1 MVKRCSHLSS
11 HVSRLITLETTKTFM
26 KTQLKVIALLIILL
40 TGYTVRAQKIFSL
53 QQCVDTAIANNL
65 LVKQS
70 DLQMQNAAINY
81 KQAKD
86 NRLPDVTANLNH
98 GLNQGRSIDPFT
110 NSYVS
115 QNIGY
120 GNYNLSSGIT
130 LFNGFQIKNYI
141 KQNSLGY
148 EATKMELQNTKDN
161 LTLNIILAY
170 LQILNNEDLLAQ
182 SKNQVVLSKKQ
193 VERLEVLNKE
203 GTIIPAQLYELKG
216 QQAND
221 ELAVITYEN
230 AVLSSK
236 LSLSQLMNIAYDK
249 NMEVER
255 LTADNYEMNYEADP
269 ESIYNVAVSHLAL
282 IKANEIRKQSAD
294 KAVQVARGQFYPRVG
309 LSGNLGTNYSS
320 AAQNDVFLNSVQVP
334 SGDFVTVS
342 GNQLPVITTKSNYSS
357 EKIKYSNQFNN
368 NYNTSVNLSLRIP
381 ILNAFRAR
389 NNVAL
394 AKNDLKNTEYIAQTA
409 RVQLKQSI
417 EQAYLNMTGAHKRY
431 ILLLQQVSD
440 FAEAFRGAEIRYNEG
455 VSTQVDYLIAKT
467 NVDRARINLISAK
480 YDYIFQT
487 KILDYYQGKL
497 VL

>member
-1 MVKRCSHLSS
+1 
-11 HVSRLITLETTKTFM
+11 M
-26 KTQLKVIALLIILL
+26 KTRFRGTTFLIILV
-40 TGYTVRAQKIFSL
+40 TGYNVTAQKIFTL
-53 QQCVDTAIANNL
+53 KQCVDTAIANNL

-70 DLQMQNAAINY
+70 DLQVERAAINF
-81 KQAKD
+81 KQSRD
-86 NRLPDVTANLNH
+86 NRLPDLTASLNH

-120 GNYNLSSGIT
+120 GNYNLSSGVT
-130 LFNGFQIKNYI
+130 LFNGLQIKNFI

-148 EATKMELQNTKDN
+148 DAAKMELQYAKDN

-170 LQILNNEDLLAQ
+170 LQILNNEDLLTQ
-182 SKNQVVLSKKQ
+182 SKTQVTLSKKQ
-193 VERLEVLNKE
+193 VERVEVLNKE

-230 AVLSSK
+230 AVQASK
-236 LSLSQLMNIAYDK
+236 LLLSQLMNIAYDK

-255 LTADNYEMNYEADP
+255 LTADNYAMNYEADP
-269 ESIYNVAVSHLAL
+269 GSIYQTAVSQLAQ
-282 IKANEIRKQSAD
+282 IKATELRKQSAD
-294 KAVQVARGQFYPRVG
+294 KAVLVARGEFYPRVG

-320 AAQNDVFLNSVQVP
+320 AAQNDIFLNSVQVP

-342 GNQLPVITTKSNYSS
+342 GNQLPVITTKSNFSS
-357 EKIKYSNQFNN
+357 EKIKYSSQFNN
-368 NYNTSVNLSLRIP
+368 NYNTSVNLSIRFP

-394 AKNDLKNTEYIAQTA
+394 AKNDVKNAEYIAETA
-409 RVQLKQSI
+409 KIQLKQSI
-417 EQAYLNMTGAHKRY
+417 EQACFNMTRAYKKY
-431 ILLLQQVSD
+431 TTLLQQVND
-440 FAEAFRGAEIRYNEG
+440 FAEAFRGAEVRYNEG
-455 VSTQVDYLIAKT
+455 VSTQVDYLISK
-467 NVDRARINLISAK
+467 NNLDRANINLITAR
-480 YDYIFQT
+480 YGYIFQT

-497 VL
+497 IL

>member
-1 MVKRCSHLSS
+1 
-11 HVSRLITLETTKTFM
+11 M
-26 KTQLKVIALLIILL
+26 KTRFRGATFFIILL
-40 TGYTVRAQKIFSL
+40 TGYNVSAQKIFTL
-53 QQCVDTAIANNL
+53 KQCVDTAIANNL

-70 DLQMQNAAINY
+70 DLQMQNAAINF

-86 NRLPDVTANLNH
+86 NRLPDLTANLNH

-120 GNYNLSSGIT
+120 GNYNLSSGVT
-130 LFNGFQIKNYI
+130 LFNGLQIKNFV

-148 EATKMELQNTKDN
+148 DAAKMELQNTKDN

-170 LQILNNEDLLAQ
+170 LQILNNEDLLQQ
-182 SKNQVVLSKKQ
+182 SKTQVTLSKKQ

-221 ELAVITYEN
+221 ELAIITYEN
-230 AVLSSK
+230 AVQASK
-236 LSLSQLMNIAYDK
+236 LTLGHLMNIAYDK

-255 LTADNYEMNYEADP
+255 LTAENYAMNYEADP
-269 ESIYNVAVSHLAL
+269 ESIYQIAVSQLAQ
-282 IKANEIRKQSAD
+282 IKATELRKQSAG
-294 KAVQVARGQFYPRVG
+294 KAVQVARGEFYPRVG
-309 LSGNLGTNYSS
+309 LSANLGTNYSS
-320 AAQNDVFLNSVQVP
+320 AAQNDIFLNSVQVP
-334 SGDFVTVS
+334 SGDFVTFNGS
-342 GNQLPVITTKSNYSS
+342 QIPVITTKSNYSS

-368 NYNTSVNLSLRIP
+368 NYYTSVNLGIRIP
-381 ILNAFRAR
+381 LLNAFRAR
-389 NNVAL
+389 NNLSL
-394 AKNDLKNTEYIAQTA
+394 AKNDLKNTEYIAETSKI
-409 RVQLKQSI
+409 QLKQSI
-417 EQAYLNMTGAHKRY
+417 EQAFLNMTGAHKRY
-431 ILLLQQVSD
+431 ITLLQQVSD
-440 FAEAFRGAEIRYNEG
+440 FGEAFRGAEVRYNEG

>member
-1 MVKRCSHLSS
+1 
-11 HVSRLITLETTKTFM
+11 M
-26 KTQLKVIALLIILL
+26 KTRFRGATFFIILL
-40 TGYTVRAQKIFSL
+40 TGYNVSAQKIFTL
-53 QQCVDTAIANNL
+53 KQCVDTAIANNL

-70 DLQMQNAAINY
+70 DLQMQNAAINF

-86 NRLPDVTANLNH
+86 NRLPDLTANLNH

-120 GNYNLSSGIT
+120 GNYNLSSGVT
-130 LFNGFQIKNYI
+130 LFNGLQIKNFV

-148 EATKMELQNTKDN
+148 DAAKMELQNTKDN

-170 LQILNNEDLLAQ
+170 LQILNNEDLLEQ
-182 SKNQVVLSKKQ
+182 SKTQVTLSKKQ

-221 ELAVITYEN
+221 ELAIITYEN
-230 AVLSSK
+230 AVQASK
-236 LSLSQLMNIAYDK
+236 LTLGQLMNIAYDK

-255 LTADNYEMNYEADP
+255 LTAENYAMNYEADP
-269 ESIYNVAVSHLAL
+269 ESIYQIAVSQLAQ
-282 IKANEIRKQSAD
+282 IKATELRKQSAG
-294 KAVQVARGQFYPRVG
+294 KAVQFARGEFYPRVG
-309 LSGNLGTNYSS
+309 LSANLGTNYSS
-320 AAQNDVFLNSVQVP
+320 AAQNDIFLNSVQVP
-334 SGDFVTVS
+334 SGDFVTFNGS
-342 GNQLPVITTKSNYSS
+342 QIPVITTKSNYSS

-368 NYNTSVNLSLRIP
+368 NYYTSVNLGIRIP
-381 ILNAFRAR
+381 LLNAFRAR
-389 NNVAL
+389 NNVSL
-394 AKNDLKNTEYIAQTA
+394 AKNDLKNTEYIAETSKI
-409 RVQLKQSI
+409 QLKQSI
-417 EQAYLNMTGAHKRY
+417 EQAFLNMTGAHKRY
-431 ILLLQQVSD
+431 ITLLQQVSD
-440 FAEAFRGAEIRYNEG
+440 FGEAFRGAEIRYNEG

-480 YDYIFQT
+480 YDYVFQT

-497 VL
+497 IL